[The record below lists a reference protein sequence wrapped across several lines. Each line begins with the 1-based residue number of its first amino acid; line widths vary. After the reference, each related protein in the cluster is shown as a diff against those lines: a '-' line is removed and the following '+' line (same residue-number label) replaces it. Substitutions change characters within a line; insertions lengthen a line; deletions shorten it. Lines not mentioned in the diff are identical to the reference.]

1 VRETGGG
8 EVEGRERGEGESGG
22 KGEEEER
29 GGEGEERIVASQ
41 RERVSIRTPQTLT
54 LCGEVGILENS
65 ENIRR
70 RGISGGRRLLRVYSQ
85 VLC

>member
-1 VRETGGG
+1 MRETGGG
-8 EVEGRERGEGESGG
+8 EVEGRERGEG
-22 KGEEEER
+22 KER
-29 GGEGEERIVASQ
+29 KRRGREEGEERIVASQ